1 MRGGESRKSAKTRQE
16 RSPALALR
24 WHRVHL
30 DPFRAIWSNPRPN
43 DRAELPVPGWDA
55 STSGDNVKNSL
66 ARLVT
71 FVWPHRGRLYVSIVF
86 ALMVA
91 MLWSATLLLTFPIV
105 KVLKDDGLDG
115 YVLQKIEILEAEVD
129 EEIAAGKRSGP
140 TVSLKAMWW
149 VRDNLLPLV
158 PGDAFDTLALILLVL
173 LLTTIVK
180 GICRYAQET
189 LVASVVERSVMDL
202 RKHCFRGAL
211 KQDYQTLAASGTSDM
226 MSRFTHDMSQVQ
238 ETLKLFGEKV
248 IREPLKAAA
257 CLGCALYI
265 NWRLTLLSMIFVP
278 IGGFVFYR
286 LGRKMK
292 LASRRMMEAMS
303 RIYKV
308 LEEAF
313 DALKVVIAFDN
324 AARHRRK
331 FHKEH
336 KEYYGKAMTIARI
349 DALMSPVTEVL
360 GILAVCLLLLPAAY
374 LVLRETRGFWGIQLA
389 PTVMDLEELAVM
401 YTLLAGIID
410 PARKLSGIYSR
421 LKRGKAAANR
431 VFELVDTEP
440 TIKDPAEPKALPRHH
455 RSIVF
460 ENVEFSYAK
469 HDPDAPDRPPA
480 LDGVSL
486 TIPAGECV
494 AVVGENGSGKST
506 LVNLLP
512 RFFDAGSG
520 RVLVDDIDIRDVPLR
535 ELRGQIGVV
544 TQETL
549 LFDDTIAENIRY
561 GKPEA
566 NRIDIVEA
574 ARKADMLEFVE
585 NLPDG
590 FDTGVGEGGR
600 RLSGGQRQR
609 LALARAIVRDPAIL
623 ILDEATSAVDAQS
636 TYQLHKLLET
646 FVQGR
651 TTFVITHS
659 ITPTLLNFVTRIVV
673 MDRGRLVATGPHET
687 LLQTCP
693 VYQNLFDARTQRQS
707 A

>member
-1 MRGGESRKSAKTRQE
+1 MNNG
-16 RSPALALR
+16 
-24 WHRVHL
+24 
-30 DPFRAIWSNPRPN
+30 
-43 DRAELPVPGWDA
+43 
-55 STSGDNVKNSL
+55 L

-71 FVWPHRGRLYVSIVF
+71 FVWPHRRRLYVSIVF
-86 ALMVA
+86 ALLVA
-91 MLWSATLLLTFPIV
+91 VLWSATLLLTFPIV
-105 KVLKDDGLDG
+105 KVLKDEGLGG
-115 YVLQKIEILEAEVD
+115 YVDQKIAILEAE
-129 EEIAAGKRSGP
+129 AGAEAGADGRIDGAGFA
-140 TVSLKAMWW
+140 LKAMYW
-149 VRDNLLPLV
+149 VRDHLMPWV
-158 PGDAFDTLALILLVL
+158 PDDAFDTLALILLLL
-173 LLTTIVK
+173 LLTTVVK
-180 GICRYAQET
+180 GVCRYLQET
-189 LVASVVERSVMDL
+189 LVASVVERTVMDL

-211 KQDYQTLAASGTSDM
+211 KQDYETLSAAGSSDM
-226 MSRFTHDMSQVQ
+226 MSRFTYDMAQIQ

-248 IREPLKAAA
+248 IREPLKASA

-265 NWRLTLLSMIFVP
+265 NWRLTLLSMVFVP

-286 LGRKMK
+286 LGRRMK
-292 LASRRMMEAMS
+292 RASKSMMESMS

-324 AARHRRK
+324 AARHRRR

-336 KEYYGKAMTIARI
+336 KEYYHKAMTIARI
-349 DALMSPVTEVL
+349 DAVMSPITETL

-374 LVLRETRGFWGIQLA
+374 LVLRSVTEIWGVQLA
-389 PTVMDLEELAVM
+389 GTVMDLEELAVM

-421 LKRGKAAANR
+421 LKRGKAAVGR
-431 VFELVDTEP
+431 VFGIVEGEP
-440 TIKDPAEPKALPRHH
+440 SVKDPDCPKALPRHH
-455 RSIVF
+455 QSITF
-460 ENVEFSYAK
+460 ENVRFAYANGE
-469 HDPDAPDRPPA
+469 PDRPPA
-480 LDGVSL
+480 LDGVTL
-486 TIPAGECV
+486 TVPAGEVV

-512 RFFDAGSG
+512 RFFDPDAGH
-520 RVLVDDIDIRDVPLR
+520 VLVDGVDTREASLR

-561 GKPEA
+561 GKPSASMQEVV
-566 NRIDIVEA
+566 DA
-574 ARKADMLEFVE
+574 AAKADMLSFVE
-585 NLPDG
+585 HLPDG
-590 FDTGVGEGGR
+590 FDTQVGEKGQ

-609 LALARAIVRDPAIL
+609 LALARAVVRDPAIL

-636 TYQLHKLLET
+636 TYQLHKVLEG
-646 FVQGR
+646 FVKGR

-659 ITPTLLNFVTRIVV
+659 ITPTLLSFVTRIVV
-673 MDRGRLVATGPHET
+673 MDRGRLVANGSHES

-693 VYQNLFDARTQRQS
+693 IYQSLFDARPERQS